1 MTITYEFPR
10 GLASLP
16 FVIEGVTELAPPDAD
31 RGDWLELRRSGI
43 GGSDALAVLGL
54 DRWKSRLGVYL
65 DKVGDAPAQDDSDV
79 MEWGRDVEPVI
90 ADWFEKK
97 TGIPAYRCGLLRCN
111 ARPWQLLTPDRIT
124 GDGGLLEIKNT
135 NMYRASEWDDDQV
148 ADGAEAQLQHGL
160 AVTGLSHGWAA
171 AAVGGRPPV
180 FRRVERDEALIA
192 DLIAIEAEF
201 WQMVQDRTPPAIEGT
216 EAEAELLARLFPHA
230 DDAEVQLP
238 PDARSA
244 VAGYRTLGAEIKR
257 LKAEQLAYRNTIE
270 SALGAAAVG
279 LHGEKQLVSWRNTG
293 DFNTGAFAA
302 AEPDLFESYTKTV
315 DALDTR
321 ALKTDHPDLYARFR
335 SRRFLVAK
343 ES

>member
-1 MTITYEFPR
+1 MT
-10 GLASLP
+10 GLAALP
-16 FVIEGVTELAPPDAD
+16 FPIEGVTELAPPDAD
-31 RGDWLELRRSGI
+31 REAWLELRRSGI

-65 DKVGDAPAQDDSDV
+65 DKVGDAPEQDDNDA

-90 ADWFEKK
+90 ADWFTKK
-97 TGIPAYRCGLLRCN
+97 TGIPAYRCGLLRCD

-135 NMYRASEWDDDQV
+135 NMYRAREWDDDQV

-192 DLIAIEAEF
+192 DLTAIESEF

-216 EAEAELLARLFPHA
+216 AADADLLARLFPLG
-230 DDAEVQLP
+230 DGSEVQLP
-238 PDARSA
+238 TEARAA

-257 LKAEQLAYRNTIE
+257 LKGEQLACRNVVE
-270 SALGAAAVG
+270 SALGVASAG
-279 LHGEKQLVSWRNTG
+279 LHGEDRLVSWRNTG
-293 DFNTGAFAA
+293 DFNADAFTAVH
-302 AEPDLFESYTKTV
+302 PDLAESYTKSV
-315 DALDTR
+315 DALDAR
-321 ALKTDHPDLYARFR
+321 ALKADHPELYARFR
-335 SRRFLVAK
+335 SRRFLVSK